1 MSNHEITADWST
13 LLSQSKDTGSEYFYA
28 ALRTLEKSE
37 LKFTAADVIE
47 LAKIMADD
55 FRNTSE
61 GVRAQ
66 NLCTALS
73 NLTQEIFTGLD
84 NVVGVLADRND

>member
-66 NLCTALS
+66 NLNETLDYLASAIATALE
-73 NLTQEIFTGLD
+73 T
-84 NVVGVLADRND
+84 RND

>member
-66 NLCTALS
+66 NLNETLDYLASAIATALE
-73 NLTQEIFTGLD
+73 NRD
-84 NVVGVLADRND
+84 D

>member
-13 LLSQSKDTGSEYFYA
+13 LLSQSKDTASEYFYA

-66 NLCTALS
+66 NLNETLDYLTSTIATALE
-73 NLTQEIFTGLD
+73 NRD
-84 NVVGVLADRND
+84 D